1 MGRMG
6 VVGERGET
14 PSAYCVKDTV
24 AAVLLLRQRYSRSH
38 VSALRQL
45 GGSNGTEVQLAA
57 FACAPPSVLTPAA
70 RNGSARPG
78 APNWTSR
85 AVKPGGTSSTYSLPP
100 CVVAHLANWDDVREL
115 HRRALLSVE
124 RPLPLAEAIMVQK
137 PLRARN
143 ERGCIHRHDRSSLG
157 RRA

>member
-1 MGRMG
+1 MG

-24 AAVLLLRQRYSRSH
+24 ACIRELRQRYSRSH

-78 APNWTSR
+78 APNLTSR
-85 AVKPGGTSSTYSLPP
+85 AVKPGGTSSTMAY
-100 CVVAHLANWDDVREL
+100 HLVWSPISQTGMMYASST
-115 HRRALLSVE
+115 HALS
-124 RPLPLAEAIMVQK
+124 
-137 PLRARN
+137 
-143 ERGCIHRHDRSSLG
+143 
-157 RRA
+157 